1 MSNHRN
7 PSQESVVGEKQ
18 EIIEIEHSPVV
29 HDEAAPS
36 TSRPRKSTGGHGD
49 AALAIL
55 GTSDTPVEIS
65 PEQDAA
71 VLRKV
76 DRWLVPVMLMVYFL
90 QQLDKWLVGLN
101 CLCGPA
107 YLAACLV
114 VFSREATENVV
125 PETYSQHRASL
136 RSLRC
141 LWMAMNGVTSM
152 FGSLIAFGIGHIHGS
167 LKPYQLQP
175 MIPTSFVLPDSPST
189 AKFLSQEEKV
199 IALER
204 LRANNQGRSIDT
216 VPYHPFG
223 AFQVIITLGSAA
235 IATKLKLKWP
245 VLFFLTLPP
254 IAGASALYVL
264 GREPELRNELLGC
277 YYVVSSCARI
287 VATSLKCPIVTA
299 IVFHWYPT
307 HALLLGLAKH
317 GRSHKEDMHY
327 SKTTGLIYVAQCIV
341 GPLLYKTTDAPYY
354 HRGLIA
360 KQVASEPA
368 PDYLLIYDPHLS
380 SLICWIILAV
390 LTPVTAL
397 YLAFL
402 NKQHASA
409 RRRAGK
415 KAEVIDTSLEDS
427 KHARQAAKENEKSDG
442 DESEGTKRRLNDQ
455 HTGCLASGNIVFL
468 ILLAS
473 IKGENRASSCAGVLV
488 SGDVCLSL
496 YGVLPGNMI
505 YLEHSE
511 RITKSLYGVRSDSP
525 HIEHAIKVFTRLMNG
540 IEPGHVPGGFL
551 PIPMLIWSTGS
562 SEISGRSEVR
572 GLQIHRIQKRT
583 GGAIPYVLEGQL
595 EYSLGIPTVFWGHD
609 RSIRKSHQHRKGFLQ
624 LGQRK
629 RTGFFGLDN
638 LAESDGRFLP
648 PSQAEIGD
656 CFPKVFVTSD
666 GWFATLFHRYSATLL
681 VSYTIPGATENPREN
696 EDPPAQF
703 ENYRCT
709 YAGS

>member
-1 MSNHRN
+1 MPEDSRSTFNGQFQIGKNGEFAVHPVVGRRTAPTTTPQESLIVRYVQSSN

-18 EIIEIEHSPVV
+18 EVIEIEHSPVV

-55 GTSDTPVEIS
+55 GASDTPVEIS

-90 QQLDKWLVGLN
+90 QQLDKSSLSYTSVFGIVSDTNLVGSQYSWLGSIVYVAQ
-101 CLCGPA
+101 LIWQPVSSYFLVKLPVGK
-107 YLAACLV
+107 YLFFNVFMWGVIVASTAAAHN
-114 VFSREATENVV
+114 FSGLIATRFFWEYLRLPSVAPCFITITQMWWRRREQTMRL
-125 PETYSQHRASL
+125 S
-136 RSLRC
+136 

-167 LKPYQLQP
+167 LKPYQTIFLFIGLLTLVCSP
-175 MIPTSFVLPDSPST
+175 VVYFVLPDSPST

-204 LRANNQGRSIDT
+204 LRANNQGTESKSWEWGQFVCALPSGGIST
-216 VPYHPFG
+216 FGPLIINGFGFSQFHTILLNSPFG
-223 AFQVIITLGSAA
+223 AFQ
-235 IATKLKLKWP
+235 WP

-277 YYVVSSCARI
+277 YYVLSFFTGIQPMLYSWA
-287 VATSLKCPIVTA
+287 SQNTA
-299 IVFHWYPT
+299 GHT
-307 HALLLGLAKH
+307 K
-317 GRSHKEDMHY
+317 KTC
-327 SKTTGLIYVAQCIV
+327 TTGLIYVAQCAGNIV

-455 HTGCLASGNIVFL
+455 AFNDLT
-468 ILLAS
+468 
-473 IKGENRASSCAGVLV
+473 
-488 SGDVCLSL
+488 D
-496 YGVLPGNMI
+496 
-505 YLEHSE
+505 
-511 RITKSLYGVRSDSP
+511 
-525 HIEHAIKVFTRLMNG
+525 
-540 IEPGHVPGGFL
+540 
-551 PIPMLIWSTGS
+551 
-562 SEISGRSEVR
+562 
-572 GLQIHRIQKRT
+572 LQNEDFI
-583 GGAIPYVLEGQL
+583 YVL
-595 EYSLGIPTVFWGHD
+595 
-609 RSIRKSHQHRKGFLQ
+609 
-624 LGQRK
+624 
-629 RTGFFGLDN
+629 
-638 LAESDGRFLP
+638 
-648 PSQAEIGD
+648 
-656 CFPKVFVTSD
+656 
-666 GWFATLFHRYSATLL
+666 
-681 VSYTIPGATENPREN
+681 
-696 EDPPAQF
+696 
-703 ENYRCT
+703 
-709 YAGS
+709 